1 MSNEN
6 ITPSELNPSLPP
18 AGERGLISRSLII
31 QISVALAVTV
41 ATILYAIF
49 FTSQQQSDIPSTYNT
64 ATRKKDINDTMTA
77 LLGTN
82 WVAVVF
88 VFYIISILLLLCMYA
103 LNSCSQIDL
112 TLSDPDYSKYTVWGI
127 YIIIV
132 LTSLYQLIQAS
143 WYYVND
149 YGFSEDTL
157 QFEREYKQEDRIE
170 FISTVGLM
178 VLIIIVVIV
187 SSILMYNYIQ
197 NRKK

>member
-1 MSNEN
+1 MSTEN
-6 ITPSELNPSLPP
+6 ITPPELNPPP
-18 AGERGLISRSLII
+18 GVAFVSWSLII

-64 ATRKKDINDTMTA
+64 ATRKKDINDTMTT

-82 WVAVVF
+82 WVVVVF
-88 VFYIISILLLLCMYA
+88 VFYIMSLLLLLCMYA

-170 FISTVGLM
+170 FISTVGIVAL
-178 VLIIIVVIV
+178 LIIIVIV